1 MGLGKEIA
9 LKVAE
14 MGARPILLARSNN
27 KLNEICEV
35 INTKTSAKS
44 IYYQLD
50 VSDYEQVK
58 ATFGKIHQEV
68 GHIDILLNN
77 AGFGIFDSFHEAN
90 FEDIEK
96 MFEVNVLGV
105 MACTKEV
112 LPSMIERNTGH
123 IINIAS
129 QAGKL
134 ATPKSSGYAAT
145 KHAVLGFTNSLRME
159 LAKTNISV
167 SAVNPGPI
175 ETNFFNTAD
184 KSGNYV
190 KNVKKFMLTSDY
202 VAEKIIQLMIR
213 PKRELNLPRWMNM
226 GSVLYNLFPNIAD
239 KLTGRLLNKK

>member
-1 MGLGKEIA
+1 MVNRLQGKIVVITGASSGIGEKIA

-35 INTKTSAKS
+35 INTKTSEKS

-58 ATFGKIHQEV
+58 ATFRKIHQEV

-96 MFEVNVLGV
+96 MFEVNVLGL

-159 LAKTNISV
+159 LAETNISV
-167 SAVNPGPI
+167 SAVNPRS
-175 ETNFFNTAD
+175 NN
-184 KSGNYV
+184 
-190 KNVKKFMLTSDY
+190 
-202 VAEKIIQLMIR
+202 
-213 PKRELNLPRWMNM
+213 
-226 GSVLYNLFPNIAD
+226 PN
-239 KLTGRLLNKK
+239 